1 MRKALKLLAL
11 FALLTLPTV
20 AALAE
25 DEDFTIAPGDVLQI
39 TVWKED
45 GMDRE
50 IVVLPDGSITFP
62 LIGALNIKNKTPQ
75 EVQDLVKDKLKKY
88 IPDASVAVVVK
99 AALGHSVS
107 VIGQVQKP
115 GEFIMGHHFTVMQ
128 ALSQAGGLTPFADE
142 GEIIILRKNGDKES
156 SIPFPY
162 KHVINGDDLDKNIVL
177 KPGDV
182 VVVPTGG
189 IL

>member
-1 MRKALKLLAL
+1 MKKALSLLAL
-11 FALLTLPTV
+11 LMLLAVPAIPAFA
-20 AALAE
+20 E
-25 DEDFTIAPGDVLQI
+25 EEEFTIAAGDVLQV

-62 LIGALNIKNKTPQ
+62 LVGSLNIKDKTPQ
-75 EVQDLVKDKLKKY
+75 EVQDLIKEKLKKF
-88 IPDASVAVVVK
+88 IPDASVVVVVK

-128 ALSQAGGLTPFADE
+128 ALSQAGGLTPFANE
-142 GEIIILRKNGDKES
+142 NGIIILRHNEGKEI

-162 KHVINGDDLDKNIVL
+162 KDIIDGDKLDKNITL

-182 VVVPTGG
+182 IVVPTGG
-189 IL
+189 IF

>member
-1 MRKALKLLAL
+1 
-11 FALLTLPTV
+11 
-20 AALAE
+20 
-25 DEDFTIAPGDVLQI
+25 Q
-39 TVWKED
+39 
-45 GMDRE
+45 
-50 IVVLPDGSITFP
+50 
-62 LIGALNIKNKTPQ
+62 
-75 EVQDLVKDKLKKY
+75 VQDLLKEKLQKY
-88 IPDASVAVVVK
+88 IPDASVVVVVK

-142 GEIIILRKNGDKES
+142 GEIIILRHTDGKET

-162 KHVINGDDLDKNIVL
+162 EDVIEGDSLDKDIL
-177 KPGDV
+177 LRPGDV